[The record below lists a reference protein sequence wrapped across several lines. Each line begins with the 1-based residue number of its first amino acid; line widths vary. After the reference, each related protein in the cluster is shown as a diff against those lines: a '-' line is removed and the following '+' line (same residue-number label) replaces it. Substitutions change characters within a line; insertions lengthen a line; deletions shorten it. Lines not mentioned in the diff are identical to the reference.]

1 MFERDDIGLGAVI
14 VVAYLLARVFA
25 EEWTGV
31 VVLTVSISAGLY
43 RWFRRRRKKRTSE
56 SWAATTGRVE
66 ASEVKADAEGHA
78 KGYVLHIAYSYKAG
92 DDWYSGFEEKRYWR
106 EAQADAAHARIRG
119 SSVMVR
125 YNPRRPDE
133 SVMQPI
139 DGEL

>member
-14 VVAYLLARVFA
+14 LTVYFLTRVFA
-25 EEWTGV
+25 EEWTAPA
-31 VVLTVSISAGLY
+31 VLTVTISAGLY
-43 RWFRRRRKKRTSE
+43 RWLRRRRKKRASE

-66 ASEVKADAEGHA
+66 HSEVKHDGEGHV

-119 SSVMVR
+119 SSVTVR
-125 YNPRRPDE
+125 YNPRKPGE
-133 SVMQPI
+133 SVMQLI
-139 DGEL
+139 AGEL